1 MSVQRVRVM
10 VMITEINEANFKS
23 EVLDSKIP
31 VLVDFW
37 GEYCN
42 PCKNLLPVLEQLAD
56 ELEGKA
62 KIVKIDAHANAAIS
76 VRYGVRAVPNLLF
89 FKNGEV
95 REQFVG
101 AAITK
106 QELREKLEKI
116 M

>member
-1 MSVQRVRVM
+1 MPVPCVRVPAM
-10 VMITEINEANFKS
+10 LTEINEANFKS

-37 GEYCN
+37 GEFCA
-42 PCKNLLPVLEQLAD
+42 PCKVLLPVLDQLAG
-56 ELEGKA
+56 ELDGKA
-62 KIVKIDAHANAAIS
+62 KIVKIDAHANASIS
-76 VRYGVRAVPNLLF
+76 VRYGVRAVPNLIF
-89 FKNGEV
+89 FKDGEV

-106 QELREKLEKI
+106 QELRNKLESI